1 MPILSDQNSGQVL
14 KGKQAVLQ
22 SAGSY
27 VMWGFGNQHLES
39 QLEANWQ
46 SVQLSEE
53 RYCIA
58 VLGSLLTLS
67 YSEPVEL
74 SLSLQGYSHVEYI
87 AVIKLEDHQG
97 MND

>member
-1 MPILSDQNSGQVL
+1 MLDFIHSDQHL
-14 KGKQAVLQ
+14 K
-22 SAGSY
+22 
-27 VMWGFGNQHLES
+27 S

-46 SVQLSEE
+46 SMPLLEE

-58 VLGSLLTLS
+58 VLDSLLTLP

-74 SLSLQGYSHVEYI
+74 SLSPQGQSHVEHI
-87 AVIKLEDHQG
+87 AVIKLEHHQG